1 MNSFPDCCITEE
13 QAWLLNQTFGE
24 HDDTYGSIELSDR
37 FGYECVPVTLQ
48 WKDLCVSAVRRQYG
62 SLSLYG
68 KKEIVP
74 IIKNVSGFVRPGELV
89 ALLGPSGAGKTT
101 LLNVLTGRNC
111 RSLVVDGLVTV
122 NGQSIGRRIGA
133 ISAYVQQE
141 NFFIG
146 SITVR
151 EHLIFQALL
160 RLPRNMSRE
169 RKLARVEE
177 VISEF
182 GLMKCANLVIRP
194 PGLSQ
199 GISGGEAKRVA
210 FASQM
215 LTNPS
220 IVFCDEPTTGLDSF
234 MAEGVVSFLQGLAS
248 RGKTV
253 LCTIHQPP
261 STVFSMFHKLPLN
274 KAVAIRLFSHAVS
287 RVIILAEGRLAF
299 FGTVNEALTFFA
311 SLDLACPLSYNPSDF
326 FIHSLAIDPSNKEES
341 KLRML
346 AITERFEESKYGA
359 MLQHV
364 VDREEKSAAQVEVCF
379 PGKMRFEASWLRQ
392 FVCLCRRNF
401 ISTGLGKGIYGVR
414 YAQKLFFAIFVGLL
428 YFQTPL
434 NQSGIMNRNGVLF
447 FFIAHFSFPVLPREY
462 PTFYREHQDYV
473 YTVSSYYA
481 SKIIFFVCLYPPKV
495 TFQILVYSI
504 DGLLFLLIAYFMI
517 GLLLS
522 ASCPTLPIALALV
535 GPILTLF
542 QLTGG
547 LFANV
552 STLPSYF
559 SWIQYLSWFR
569 HGYEAYLITNW
580 HDVNNI

>member
-24 HDDTYGSIELSDR
+24 HDDTYGSIELPN
-37 FGYECVPVTLQ
+37 G
-48 WKDLCVSAVRRQYG
+48 
-62 SLSLYG
+62 
-68 KKEIVP
+68 
-74 IIKNVSGFVRPGELV
+74 GFVRPGELV

-111 RSLVVDGLVTV
+111 RSLIVDGLVTV

-141 NFFIG
+141 NFFVS

-151 EHLIFQALL
+151 EHLLFQALL
-160 RLPRNMSRE
+160 RLPHDMPRE
-169 RKLARVEE
+169 KKLARVEE

-182 GLMKCANLVIRP
+182 GLMKCANLIIRP
-194 PGLSQ
+194 PGLNQ

-220 IVFCDEPTTGLDSF
+220 VIFCDEPTTGLDSF
-234 MAEGVVSFLQGLAS
+234 MAENVVSFLQGLAN

-261 STVFSMFHKLPLN
+261 SAVFSMFHKLSS
-274 KAVAIRLFSHAVS
+274 ARLLVF
-287 RVIILAEGRLAF
+287 ILAEGRLAF
-299 FGTVNEALTFFA
+299 FGTINEALTFFA
-311 SLDLACPLSYNPSDF
+311 SLDLPCPLSYNPSDF

-346 AITERFEESKYGA
+346 VSSLFRSETRGLFVRSLYGTAIAIIERFEESKYGA
-359 MLQHV
+359 MVQHV
-364 VDREEKSAAQVEVCF
+364 VDKEGKAAAQV
-379 PGKMRFEASWLRQ
+379 
-392 FVCLCRRNF
+392 
-401 ISTGLGKGIYGVR
+401 
-414 YAQKLFFAIFVGLL
+414 FFALFVGLL

-447 FFIAHFSFPVLPREY
+447 FFISHFSFPVLPREY
-462 PTFYREHQDYV
+462 PTFYREHQDYT

-481 SKIIFFVCLYPPKV
+481 SKIIFFVRIFMSIV
-495 TFQILVYSI
+495 IYSI

-522 ASCPTLPIALALV
+522 ASCPTLPVALAVV

-547 LFANV
+547 LFANI
-552 STLPSYF
+552 STIPSYF
-559 SWIQYLSWFR
+559 AWIQYLSWFR

-580 HDVNNI
+580 HNVNNISEK